1 MPLPDA
7 NKKSPRVY
15 TNLQNLDLDNVSFA
29 NVQSTGNPIA
39 VEEMNEDEMRRL
51 VLVNLARL
59 VCAGEWNGLLTAGG
73 GGSASP
79 AMPQADMLAYYNTC
93 DLTQMPPYGG
103 YTTTNTGTSMNFAYQ
118 VYFPF
123 YAPRDGSIDQLVIR
137 QGSTT
142 PGSTEYLYV
151 SIYDSDDD
159 NMPQTMLGYATF
171 DLTVGG
177 TQTDSSLS
185 ADPSLTGGDL
195 YYVSWNRSATTSA
208 TFYTWAGIGAHWC
221 PQISVSGDM
230 NFLTDL
236 TTKNDAPVDAPAAST
251 MRSYGSGSTL
261 QIMARIPDA

>member
-1 MPLPDA
+1 MI
-7 NKKSPRVY
+7 
-15 TNLQNLDLDNVSFA
+15 DL
-29 NVQSTGNPIA
+29 II
-39 VEEMNEDEMRRL
+39 
-51 VLVNLARL
+51 VNLARL
-59 VCAGEWNGLLTAGG
+59 SVKQEWDGLLTAG

-79 AMPQADMLAYYNTC
+79 AMPKADMLAYYNTW

-103 YTTTNTGTSMNFAYQ
+103 YTSTNTGTSMNFAYQ
-118 VYFPF
+118 VFFPF

-142 PGSTEYLYV
+142 PASTEYLYV
-151 SIYDSDDD
+151 SIYDSDAN
-159 NMPQTMLGYATF
+159 NMPQTMLGYATY

-177 TQTDSSLS
+177 TQTNSSLS
-185 ADPSLTGGDL
+185 ADPSLTGGNL

-208 TFYTWAGIGAHWC
+208 TFYTWAGIGAAWC

-236 TTKNDAPVDAPAAST
+236 STKNSAPVDAPSPST
-251 MRSYGSGSTL
+251 MRSYGTGSKL